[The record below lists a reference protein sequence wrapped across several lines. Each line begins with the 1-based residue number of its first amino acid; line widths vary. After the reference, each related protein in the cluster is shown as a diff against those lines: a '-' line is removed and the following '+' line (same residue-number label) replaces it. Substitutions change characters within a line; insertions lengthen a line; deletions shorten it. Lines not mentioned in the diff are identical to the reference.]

1 MSLGS
6 FVIKK
11 IIPLIVLLLG
21 ARKGTWEE
29 EKYNTAILSL
39 IMIPLKKLKGAR
51 RSLMDSN
58 ADKQRAIRTNYG
70 IISDNAY
77 GATGI
82 RTIAPYQAM
91 VNQILNANPS
101 DFSTM
106 DPIQGAVITVDYR
119 GKNVFGGG

>member
-1 MSLGS
+1 
-6 FVIKK
+6 
-11 IIPLIVLLLG
+11 
-21 ARKGTWEE
+21 
-29 EKYNTAILSL
+29 
-39 IMIPLKKLKGAR
+39 
-51 RSLMDSN
+51 MDSN

-82 RTIAPYQAM
+82 KTIAPYQAM